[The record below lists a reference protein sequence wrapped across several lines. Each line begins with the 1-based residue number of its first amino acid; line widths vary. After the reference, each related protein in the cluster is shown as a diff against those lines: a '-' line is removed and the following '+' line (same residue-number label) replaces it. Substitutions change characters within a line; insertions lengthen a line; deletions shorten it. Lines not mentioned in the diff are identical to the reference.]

1 MTVARF
7 AKAALL
13 IALGSLAACSSP
25 AQPAGGKSTAQTETC
40 GPTKTFTNGFLSFR
54 YSGCWTATTYNEMS
68 TMSQT
73 IVYLSDQATHDP
85 CHAAAVGRTC
95 AQPLSKLRPGHVLV
109 QWSEGGSPNWN
120 LDQIQ
125 GSPTTVGGQPA
136 RYDISRPGSC
146 NGIGAD
152 ETVSVT
158 IARSTPF
165 NWYRMTACLLAPGDP
180 QAATAV
186 QQMLSTVTF
195 TGPA

>member
-109 QWSEGGSPNWN
+109 QWSEGGSPAGTSTRYKARPP
-120 LDQIQ
+120 QSE
-125 GSPTTVGGQPA
+125 GSQRATTSRGRGG
-136 RYDISRPGSC
+136 RR
-146 NGIGAD
+146 
-152 ETVSVT
+152 
-158 IARSTPF
+158 
-165 NWYRMTACLLAPGDP
+165 APW
-180 QAATAV
+180 
-186 QQMLSTVTF
+186 
-195 TGPA
+195 